1 MCFRLKLAGLAMASS
16 FFTFMPLLSIFPFQQ
31 SALAQTNQDQLT
43 EAMHLNQEGQK
54 LKSQGDLKAALAKYE
69 QALAITRLIG
79 EQLLQASIL
88 NNIGGIY
95 DSRGDY
101 SKAQRVYQ
109 GALEIFRE
117 KAIRETSPI
126 ESQWGEGGVLAGIA
140 GVYINIGEYPKALAF
155 GQQALDIFQSKDIR
169 TALPLE
175 SSNGQAATLN
185 LMGIIY
191 SRTGEYSRALDLYQQ
206 ALAIRQS
213 IGDRFGESATLS
225 NIGAIYAR
233 SGQHASAIDFFQ
245 QALEIQKT
253 IGDYFSESTSLNNIC
268 VSYSNLG
275 RYSKALESCQKALQV
290 SISTNNRSNESTALN
305 SIGNIYKWLGQYSL
319 ALKSFQKALSIDRS
333 IGNNSGVGILL
344 NNIGGIYADL
354 EEYPK
359 AISFYQQALAIH
371 EKVGNRTME
380 VTTLNN
386 IGVVYR
392 SQGQYQKALEPFQ
405 KSLLINKKIG
415 DRTSNEA
422 ILSNIGLVYEN
433 MGQCSKALEFYQLS
447 LDANKITGSPR
458 SKGISLNNI
467 GQCLFLMNQPQAAE
481 TNLFAA
487 VDALESLRPDLSDAD
502 KVSLFE
508 TITSV
513 YRSLSVALIAQ
524 NKVEPALEVSDRARA
539 RSLVELLGSRQT
551 TNPIAMAKPLI
562 AQIKQIAQTQR
573 ATLVQYAIVSDKDLY
588 IWVIQPDGNLHFH
601 KTDLSQLKTPLNQI
615 IATSRKTIGARGRDV
630 RSDIEVTL
638 TPEKQRQIEQ
648 QQTQNLRK
656 LYQIL
661 IKPIATHLPQDPNQR
676 VILLPQGNL
685 NLVPFAALQAEDG
698 NYLIDQHTLLT
709 APSIQTLELTRK
721 QADRLRQQPSTSNT
735 NLVIG
740 NPTMPKVVAQLGD
753 EPTQLRSLPG
763 TETEAKAIAPLLNT
777 QPLIGATATK
787 ANVLERMKTARV
799 IHLATHGL
807 LDSIKGDVPGAIA
820 LAPDGTGERNDGL
833 LTAGEIYDRF
843 AQPGK
848 PALNADLVVLSA
860 CDTGR
865 GDIKGE
871 GVIGLSRTLFAAG
884 VPSVLVSLWEV
895 PDAPTA
901 FLMTEF
907 YTNWQTR
914 KLDKAR
920 SLRQA
925 ILTTKRKFP
934 RPLDWAAFTLIG
946 EAE

>member
-1 MCFRLKLAGLAMASS
+1 L
-16 FFTFMPLLSIFPFQQ
+16 Q
-31 SALAQTNQDQLT
+31 S
-43 EAMHLNQEGQK
+43 
-54 LKSQGDLKAALAKYE
+54 
-69 QALAITRLIG
+69 
-79 EQLLQASIL
+79 
-88 NNIGGIY
+88 
-95 DSRGDY
+95 
-101 SKAQRVYQ
+101 
-109 GALEIFRE
+109 
-117 KAIRETSPI
+117 
-126 ESQWGEGGVLAGIA
+126 
-140 GVYINIGEYPKALAF
+140 
-155 GQQALDIFQSKDIR
+155 
-169 TALPLE
+169 
-175 SSNGQAATLN
+175 
-185 LMGIIY
+185 
-191 SRTGEYSRALDLYQQ
+191 
-206 ALAIRQS
+206 
-213 IGDRFGESATLS
+213 
-225 NIGAIYAR
+225 
-233 SGQHASAIDFFQ
+233 
-245 QALEIQKT
+245 
-253 IGDYFSESTSLNNIC
+253 
-268 VSYSNLG
+268 
-275 RYSKALESCQKALQV
+275 
-290 SISTNNRSNESTALN
+290 
-305 SIGNIYKWLGQYSL
+305 
-319 ALKSFQKALSIDRS
+319 
-333 IGNNSGVGILL
+333 
-344 NNIGGIYADL
+344 
-354 EEYPK
+354 
-359 AISFYQQALAIH
+359 
-371 EKVGNRTME
+371 
-380 VTTLNN
+380 
-386 IGVVYR
+386 
-392 SQGQYQKALEPFQ
+392 
-405 KSLLINKKIG
+405 
-415 DRTSNEA
+415 
-422 ILSNIGLVYEN
+422 
-433 MGQCSKALEFYQLS
+433 
-447 LDANKITGSPR
+447 
-458 SKGISLNNI
+458 
-467 GQCLFLMNQPQAAE
+467 
-481 TNLFAA
+481 
-487 VDALESLRPDLSDAD
+487 
-502 KVSLFE
+502 
-508 TITSV
+508 
-513 YRSLSVALIAQ
+513 ALIAQ

-539 RSLVELLGSRQT
+539 RSLVELLGSRQA
-551 TNPIAMAKPLI
+551 TNPISVAKPSI
-562 AQIKQIAQTQR
+562 AQIKQIAQTQQ

-588 IWVIQPDGNLHFH
+588 IWVIQPEGKLHFH

-630 RSDIEVTL
+630 RSDIEVKL

-648 QQTQNLRK
+648 QQTQNLRQ

-709 APSIQTLELTRK
+709 APSIQTLELTRQ
-721 QADRLRQQPSTSNT
+721 QADRLRQRPSSNSA

-740 NPTMPKVVAQLGD
+740 NPMMPKVAAQLGD

-763 TETEAKAIAPLLNT
+763 AETEAKAIAPLLNT

-787 ANVLERMKTARV
+787 AKVLERMKTARV

-848 PALNADLVVLSA
+848 PALSADLVVLSA

-914 KLDKAR
+914 KLDKAQA
-920 SLRQA
+920 LRQA